1 MKIACL
7 STFYPF
13 RGGIA
18 QFNALLYQ
26 TLEEQGHEMNAY
38 TFTCQYPKI
47 LFPGKTQYV
56 TKEDHAII
64 VDSKAVLNTVNPFSY
79 ESAARK
85 ILDWD
90 PDVLVMKYW
99 MSFFAPSLGHVAKK
113 LRKKGKKV
121 VCIIDNAIPHEP
133 KFFDKPLTRLFFN
146 QCTHFIV
153 MSDAVRKDLLQLKP
167 DANYILKPH
176 PLYNHFGDK
185 LARIDA
191 CKQLNL
197 DENKKILLFFGLIRD
212 YKGLDLLIDAMSAL
226 DESYQLVIAGE
237 CYGSFEKYE
246 EQIKKSVAKER
257 IKAMNHYIDDGL
269 VPVLFSAADILVL
282 PYKSATQSGVIPVA
296 YHFELPV
303 LGTDVGGLR
312 ETLEPPGTGVV
323 CEPNPESIAQGIV
336 SMFETGISKFIGNIR
351 EEKKNLSWEKFC
363 DEMIGFI
370 KTS

>member
-1 MKIACL
+1 MKIAYL

-26 TLEEQGHEMNAY
+26 TFENQGHEVNAY
-38 TFTCQYPKI
+38 TFSCQYPKI

-56 TKEDHAII
+56 TEKDHAII
-64 VDSKAVLNTVNPFSY
+64 VDSKAILNTVNPFSY

-85 ILDWD
+85 ILDWA
-90 PDVLVMKYW
+90 PDVLIMKYW

-113 LRKKGKKV
+113 LRKKGTKI
-121 VCIIDNAIPHEP
+121 VCVIDNAIPHEP

-146 QCTHFIV
+146 QCTHFVV
-153 MSDAVRKDLLQLKP
+153 MSDAVKKDLLQLKP

-176 PLYNHFGDK
+176 PLYNHFGEK
-185 LARIDA
+185 CSRTDA
-191 CKQLNL
+191 CRQLNI
-197 DENKKILLFFGLIRD
+197 DENKKILLFFGLIRH
-212 YKGLDLLIDAMSAL
+212 YKGLDLLIDAMASL

-246 EQIKKSVAKER
+246 EQIKNSVAGER
-257 IKAMNHYIDDGL
+257 IKTMSHYIDDSL
-269 VPVLFSAADILVL
+269 VPVLFSAADLLVL
-282 PYKSATQSGVIPVA
+282 PYRSATQSGVIPVA

-303 LGTDVGGLR
+303 LATDVGGLR
-312 ETLEPPGTGVV
+312 ETLEPPGTGMI
-323 CEPNPESIAQGIV
+323 CEPNPESIAKNIS
-336 SMFETGISKFIGNIR
+336 SMFEIGIQDFINNIR
-351 EEKKNLSWEKFC
+351 EEKKNLSWEKFSN
-363 DEMIGFI
+363 EIIEFV